1 VAIYAIGDVQGCFD
15 ELQDLLGLMEF
26 HPANDQLWFAG
37 DLVNR
42 GPKSLDVLRFVAGL
56 GDSARV
62 VLGNHD
68 LHLVAAAAGVRER
81 KSQDTFMSVLEAS
94 DGHELIDWLA
104 SQSMLVHEAD
114 PPFIMVHAG
123 LPPQWD
129 LADATRLAREVESVL
144 RSEQRQDYLKHM
156 YGNKPDRWRE
166 DLRGW
171 KRLRFITN
179 ALTRM
184 RYVDADG
191 RLNLELEGPPGTQP
205 QGWLPWFEAPGR
217 RTIHEPILF
226 GHWATLQLEGPVD
239 SAHRVHHLD
248 TGCVWGGRLTAIRLE
263 DERYFSVPSRQH
275 DKRILPTLR

>member
-1 VAIYAIGDVQGCFD
+1 MATYAIGDVQGCFD
-15 ELQDLLGLMEF
+15 ELQDLLSVIGFE
-26 HPANDQLWFAG
+26 PSRDRLWFAG

-42 GPKSLDVLRFVAGL
+42 GPKSLEVLRFVSEL
-56 GDSARV
+56 GDRARV

-68 LHLVAAAAGVRER
+68 LHLVAASAGVREPR
-81 KSQDTFMSVLEAS
+81 SQDTFMPVLEAS
-94 DGHELIDWLA
+94 DGDELIRWLA
-104 SQSMLVHEAD
+104 SRSMLVHQED
-114 PPFIMVHAG
+114 PSFTMIHAG
-123 LPPQWD
+123 LPPEWD
-129 LADATRLAREVESVL
+129 LAHAMELADEVEAALASDK
-144 RSEQRQDYLKHM
+144 RQGFLEHM

-166 DLRGW
+166 DLSGW

-191 RLNLELEGPPGTQP
+191 RLNLHLEGPPGTQP
-205 QGWLPWFEAPGR
+205 EGWMPWFEAPGR
-217 RTIHEPILF
+217 RTSHERIVF

-239 SAHRVHHLD
+239 PAHGVHHLD

-275 DKRILPTLR
+275 DKRIPPPLP